1 MKSLTKLFL
10 FALSI
15 FVYGCNSL
23 DIKPLD
29 IITDGDILSSDYEIA
44 SDFVD
49 EKLCIHKAV
58 L

>member
-29 IITDGDILSSDYEIA
+29 IITDGDILSSNTIVGKERNT
-44 SDFVD
+44 
-49 EKLCIHKAV
+49 
-58 L
+58 

>member
-29 IITDGDILSSDYEIA
+29 IITDGDILSSDYVSNPLCFEIHTIIF
-44 SDFVD
+44 SQ
-49 EKLCIHKAV
+49 
-58 L
+58 

>member
-29 IITDGDILSSDYEIA
+29 IITDGDILSSQNVFITIEQP
-44 SDFVD
+44 
-49 EKLCIHKAV
+49 KLIRNIRV
-58 L
+58 

>member
-29 IITDGDILSSDYEIA
+29 IITDGDILSSATVFRSVEQPKTIRN
-44 SDFVD
+44 
-49 EKLCIHKAV
+49 IQT
-58 L
+58 